1 MRTVDELF
9 DLALEYRPDRAAI
22 EAEFPR
28 MKTVAE
34 LSAISDDRL
43 LSEMTKRVFQ
53 AGFNWKVIENK
64 WPGFEEAFDGFD
76 PVRWNF
82 MSDEDLDQ
90 LVSDTRIVRNGI
102 KIRSVQGN
110 AAMLCDLADAHGS
123 AAKAIA
129 QWPDN
134 DYIGLLAFLKKHG
147 SRLGGA
153 TAQYFLRF
161 IGKDG
166 WVTSRDVV
174 RALIRE
180 GVVDKEPTS
189 KTAQKAVQSV
199 FNEWKSDSGLP
210 FAHISRLLA
219 FSVGPNL

>member
-1 MRTVDELF
+1 MRTVEELF
-9 DLALEYRPDRAAI
+9 ELALEYRPDRTAI
-22 EAEFPR
+22 EAEFPL
-28 MKTVAE
+28 MKSATE
-34 LSAISDDRL
+34 LSAVSDDRL
-43 LSEMTKRVFQ
+43 LAEMTKRVFQ
-53 AGFNWKVIENK
+53 AGFNWKVIESK
-64 WPGFEEAFDGFD
+64 WPGFEEAFEGFD
-76 PVRWNF
+76 PERWKF
-82 MSDEDLDQ
+82 MSDDDLDQ
-90 LVSDTRIVRNGI
+90 LISDARIVRNGI
-102 KIRSVQGN
+102 KIKSVQAN
-110 AAMLCDLADAHGS
+110 AAMLCDLADEHGS

-129 QWPDN
+129 QWPDD
-134 DYIGLLAFLKKHG
+134 DYIGLLDFLKKRG

-180 GVVDKEPTS
+180 GVVDREPTS
-189 KTAQKAVQSV
+189 KTAQKAVQAA
-199 FNEWKSDSGLP
+199 FNDWKAESGLP